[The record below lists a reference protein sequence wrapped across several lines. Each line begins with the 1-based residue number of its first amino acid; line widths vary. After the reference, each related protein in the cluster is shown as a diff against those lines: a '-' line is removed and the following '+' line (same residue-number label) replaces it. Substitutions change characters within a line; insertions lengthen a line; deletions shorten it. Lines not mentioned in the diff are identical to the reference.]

1 MKEDKELH
9 NDAAGHE
16 QPNDAATNE
25 PRLHASN
32 FTPSESR
39 TTNIPPRL
47 PVGFTYD
54 SPEPVTATPETPAT
68 PVPVADEQHE
78 EAAVE
83 ATPASTAAPEPEPVP
98 EPEQHPDMPD
108 DDAPLRSEPI
118 MPRRK
123 QPRRKH
129 PNHTARRVGAWCKR
143 YALWVLLAVV
153 VIGAAASY
161 QLWTPLL
168 GGWGHDEEPA
178 PVIAADTLPKPKP
191 VERDTMVNVLT
202 HEDSLRIQD
211 SVRHA
216 RWLYWQRYKSA
227 KSSKRLQRMRQRV
240 KRLQHRQ
247 LRTPHPPRVRT
258 PRIPPTTTLCINNK
272 FKTQALMGRRVPRL
286 L

>member
-9 NDAAGHE
+9 NDAAKHE

-25 PRLHASN
+25 PRLHTSN

-54 SPEPVTATPETPAT
+54 SPEPATPETPA
-68 PVPVADEQHE
+68 PVADEQHE
-78 EAAVE
+78 DAAAAEV
-83 ATPASTAAPEPEPVP
+83 TPATDAAPEPEPVP

-216 RWLYWQRYKSA
+216 RWLYWQRYK
-227 KSSKRLQRMRQRV
+227 KRKEQQEAE
-240 KRLQHRQ
+240 KNAAEGEEAAAPATEST
-247 LRTPHPPRVRT
+247 TPVAGSHPT
-258 PRIPPTTTLCINNK
+258 HTTHNDSLHK
-272 FKTQALMGRRVPRL
+272 Q
-286 L
+286 

>member
-9 NDAAGHE
+9 NDAAKHE

-78 EAAVE
+78 DTAVE
-83 ATPASTAAPEPEPVP
+83 ATPASTAAPEPELVP

-129 PNHTARRVGAWCKR
+129 SNHTARRVGAWCKR

-216 RWLYWQRYKSA
+216 RWLYWQRYKKRKEQQEAA
-227 KSSKRLQRMRQRV
+227 KNAAEGEEVAAPATEST
-240 KRLQHRQ
+240 
-247 LRTPHPPRVRT
+247 TPATGSHPT
-258 PRIPPTTTLCINNK
+258 HTTHNDSLHK
-272 FKTQALMGRRVPRL
+272 Q
-286 L
+286 